1 MKETPDREALEKVVA
16 QKPTPNIDLIPP
28 VVKRRLDLWQWGKMG
43 WTSPSNLI
51 ITASWRKVFYPTE
64 DCCKIWARDS
74 RDVPIKG
81 SYSIRTADETITVP
95 ILSKYDLCTGFC
107 SSNSGMQGSRAI
119 EKSRGNGRIDRNL
132 RLEQRTVFDAELFS
146 HLLNDINELSAKA
159 SLEVLK
165 YIFFIAYLAKEDRT
179 RNNEVLLLNP
189 PKIDLLV
196 FAARVQ
202 DPEFV
207 KCVAAA
213 CLALLYESQG
223 LVLEGIKDH
232 KTAADGKAI
241 KAGDLTLTR
250 NGTAVVAIEVKDQS
264 RKLDW
269 QNINGV
275 RAISKHFP
283 KLEGFYF
290 ILESRTAEHDLLIS
304 DLAFQSTHNEGIPSL
319 VSFISLPDLLGLT
332 VPIKGYDRIIE
343 KTAEFVTQAPSIKPA
358 TKSAWTELS

>member
-1 MKETPDREALEKVVA
+1 
-16 QKPTPNIDLIPP
+16 
-28 VVKRRLDLWQWGKMG
+28 MG
-43 WTSPSNLI
+43 WTSPANLI
-51 ITASWRKVFYPTE
+51 ITASWRKVFYPLE

-74 RDVPIKG
+74 RDNPIEG
-81 SYSIRTADETITVP
+81 SYSIRTADETTTVP
-95 ILSKYDLCTGFC
+95 ILAKYDLCTGFC

-132 RLEQRTVFDAELFS
+132 RLEQKTVFDAELFS
-146 HLLNDINELSAKA
+146 HILNDINELSENE

-165 YIFFIAYLAKEDRT
+165 YIIEIAYRSRESRT
-179 RNNEVLLLNP
+179 KNDNILLSNP
-189 PKIDLLV
+189 PRIDLLS
-196 FAARVQ
+196 FASRVQ

-213 CLALLYESQG
+213 CLALLFETHG
-223 LVLEGIKDH
+223 LELEGIQDH
-232 KTAADGKAI
+232 KTSADGRAV

-250 NGTAVVAIEVKDQS
+250 NGEAVVAIEVKDKS

-290 ILESRTAEHDLLIS
+290 VLESREGEKDLLIS
-304 DLAFQSTHNEGIPSL
+304 DFSFESSHNEGIPSI
-319 VSFISLPDLLGLT
+319 VSFISLPDLLGLAI
-332 VPIKGYDRIIE
+332 PIKGYDQIIQ
-343 KTAEFVTQAPSIKPA
+343 KTAQFVTEAPSIKPA
-358 TKSAWTELS
+358 TKSAWTQLP

>member
-1 MKETPDREALEKVVA
+1 VKENSDREALERVVLER
-16 QKPTPNIDLIPP
+16 QEPNLELIPREI
-28 VVKRRLDLWQWGKMG
+28 KTRLDSWQWGKMG
-43 WTSPSNLI
+43 WTSPANLI
-51 ITASWRKVFYPTE
+51 ITASWRKVFYPLE

-74 RDVPIKG
+74 RDTAING
-81 SYSIRTADETITVP
+81 SYSIRTADETVTVP
-95 ILSKYDLCTGFC
+95 IFAKYDLCTGFC

-132 RLEQRTVFDAELFS
+132 RLEQRTVFDAQLFS
-146 HLLNDINELSAKA
+146 HILNDINELSETE

-165 YIFFIAYLAKEDRT
+165 YLVKIAYSAKESRT
-179 RNNEVLLLNP
+179 KNDNVLLSNP
-189 PKIDLLV
+189 PRIDLLA
-196 FAARVQ
+196 FASRVQ

-213 CLALLYESQG
+213 CLALLFENHG
-223 LVLEGIKDH
+223 LKLEGIQDH
-232 KTAADGKAI
+232 KTSADGRAV

-250 NGTAVVAIEVKDQS
+250 NGEAVVAIEVKDKS

-290 ILESRTAEHDLLIS
+290 VLESRSGERDLLVS
-304 DLAFQSTHNEGIPSL
+304 DLAFESSHNQGIPSI
-319 VSFISLPDLLGLT
+319 VSFISLPDLLGLAI
-332 VPIKGYDRIIE
+332 PINGYDQVIR
-343 KTAEFVTQAPSIKPA
+343 KTAHFVTKAPSIKPA
-358 TKSAWTELS
+358 TKSAWTQLS